1 MYSKLCYTTLAKTFF
16 HPFPARDKTPQNRRK
31 TAAKPLKKRFG
42 KAAKTRYIK
51 RAREKYN
58 RKKREKYESL

>member
-16 HPFPARDKTPQNRRK
+16 HPFPARDKPPQNRRK
-31 TAAKPLKKRFG
+31 TAKKRFG

>member
-1 MYSKLCYTTLAKTFF
+1 MQKRFF
-16 HPFPARDKTPQNRRK
+16 IHFRRGINRRK
-31 TAAKPLKKRFG
+31 FAVKPPQKRFG

-58 RKKREKYESL
+58 RKKTGEV

>member
-1 MYSKLCYTTLAKTFF
+1 MLYYPCKNVFSSISGGI
-16 HPFPARDKTPQNRRK
+16 NRRK

>member
-16 HPFPARDKTPQNRRK
+16 HYFRRGINRRK
-31 TAAKPLKKRFG
+31 FAVKPPQKRFG

>member
-1 MYSKLCYTTLAKTFF
+1 MLYYPCKNVFF
-16 HPFPARDKTPQNRRK
+16 IHFRRGINRRK